1 MVEKKDLYP
10 NLIYYVI
17 KSWIIR
23 MVLCLEVIK
32 KQEYPTLYLPFQSN
46 Q

>member
-10 NLIYYVI
+10 NLIHYVK
-17 KSWIIR
+17 KSLITKR
-23 MVLCLEVIK
+23 VLCLKVIK
-32 KQEYPTLYLPFQSN
+32 KQEYPTLYLLFQIN